1 MDRRERNDFLERL
14 VIYRR
19 AYALRSRYDSEP
31 VLSVKAA
38 IAYAERTKRAARAID
53 ATAYVA

>member
-38 IAYAERTKRAARAID
+38 IAYAKRTMRAARATD

>member
-1 MDRRERNDFLERL
+1 MDRLERNDLLERL

-38 IAYAERTKRAARAID
+38 IAYGERTMRTARAID
-53 ATAYVA
+53 ATARAA

>member
-1 MDRRERNDFLERL
+1 MDRRERNDFLEQL

-19 AYALRSRYDSEP
+19 AYAFRSRYDSEP

-38 IAYAERTKRAARAID
+38 IAYAERTKRAARAIE

>member
-1 MDRRERNDFLERL
+1 MDRRERNDFLDRL

-38 IAYAERTKRAARAID
+38 VAYGERTMHKARATD
-53 ATAYVA
+53 ATAGVA

>member
-19 AYALRSRYDSEP
+19 AYALRSEYDSEP

-38 IAYAERTKRAARAID
+38 IAYAQRTMRAARTID
-53 ATAYVA
+53 ATAQMA

>member
-19 AYALRSRYDSEP
+19 AYPLRSLYDSEP

>member
-1 MDRRERNDFLERL
+1 MDRRERNDLLERL

-19 AYALRSRYDSEP
+19 AYALRSQYDSDS

-38 IAYAERTKRAARAID
+38 IAYAERAKRAARATD
-53 ATAYVA
+53 ATAYMA

>member
-38 IAYAERTKRAARAID
+38 IAYAERTKRAARATD

>member
-14 VIYRR
+14 MIYRR
-19 AYALRSRYDSEP
+19 AYALRGPYDSEP

-38 IAYAERTKRAARAID
+38 IAYAERAKRVLRATD
-53 ATAYVA
+53 TTAYVA

>member
-1 MDRRERNDFLERL
+1 MDRREHSDFLERL

-19 AYALRSRYDSEP
+19 AYALRSQYDSEP

-38 IAYAERTKRAARAID
+38 IAYAERAKRAVRATD
-53 ATAYVA
+53 TTAYVA

>member
-19 AYALRSRYDSEP
+19 AYALRSPYDSEP

-38 IAYAERTKRAARAID
+38 IAYAERTKRAAPATD